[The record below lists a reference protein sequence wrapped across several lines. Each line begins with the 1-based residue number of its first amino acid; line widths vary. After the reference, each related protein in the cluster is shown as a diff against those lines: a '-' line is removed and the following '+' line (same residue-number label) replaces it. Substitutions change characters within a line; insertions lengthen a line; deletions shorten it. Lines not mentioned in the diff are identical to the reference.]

1 MQARDIMTRNLIT
14 VAPGAPL
21 SEAIRKMVEAR
32 VSGLPVI
39 DAKGRL
45 VGILTEGDLLRRVEL
60 ATDRPRSR
68 WQNFLLGPAKEAAE
82 YVKSHGLRV
91 GDVMTR
97 DVVAVGEDTP
107 VERVV
112 EIMESRN
119 VRRVP
124 VLRGEVL
131 VGIVSRADLIRVVGE
146 ALGARSAVEA
156 GDQQIRDALLREL
169 RNHRWFGAQSVSV
182 EVKDGVVIFD
192 GVLFE
197 EEARKALE
205 VAAQNIPGVRG
216 VEDRTTLAEPV
227 PFVG

>member
-1 MQARDIMTRNLIT
+1 MQARDIMTRNVIT
-14 VAPGAPL
+14 IAPGAPL
-21 SEAIRKMVEAR
+21 SEAIKKMVEAR
-32 VSGLPVI
+32 VSGLPVV
-39 DAKGRL
+39 DAEGKL

-60 ATDRPRSR
+60 KTDKPRSR
-68 WQNFLLGPAKEAAE
+68 WQQFLLGPAKEAEE
-82 YVKSHGLRV
+82 YVKTHGLKV
-91 GDVMTR
+91 EDVMTR
-97 DVVAVGEDTP
+97 DVVAVGEDAP
-107 VERVV
+107 IEQVA

-146 ALGARSAVEA
+146 ALGARPQVAASDKE
-156 GDQQIRDALLREL
+156 IREALLSEL
-169 RNHRWFGAQSVSV
+169 RKHRWFGAQSVSIEV
-182 EVKDGVVIFD
+182 ENGVVILD

-197 EEARKALE
+197 EEARKALA
-205 VAAQNIPGVRG
+205 VAAQSIPGVRG